1 MFMAYRGKVSVFEL
15 QEQPRESKVIKVK
28 FITVAGISRQK
39 RRHGWFLLRSVSNS
53 WSANDSLDEVLTF
66 HT

>member
-1 MFMAYRGKVSVFEL
+1 MAHRGEVSVFEL
-15 QEQPRESKVIKVK
+15 QEQPRESKVIKAK

-39 RRHGWFLLRSVSNS
+39 RKHRWFLLRSVSNS